1 MKQELLKRQNDKR
14 NEKLENPNEKDKNEK
29 LNKELEDMCI
39 FGNIMKNQIIEE
51 KFRNPEKYIEINEA
65 LNLEKEDQGLFALGL
80 LGNILEQ
87 NGTEVIIEKEDNT
100 NKNEQDEAI
109 TTLQF
114 ISSGL
119 AQKTKYS
126 LHFDFGDQR
135 NEQLLNDKN
144 EYNKFKEKLIEK
156 LSKDYNIPKN
166 KIIVTLPKKGSV
178 SVQVIFQSDEFNN
191 LNVNDFINKFK
202 NDYNYP
208 ELQNLKEVHTD
219 VIMEGCKLSKN
230 QLDSRGN
237 RVDWPTS
244 EERRG
249 NKPYNAPVGWIGI
262 GLKVMDKYDN
272 GNNTWIGMQN
282 IDGEWC
288 VAYHGVARGNTPENV
303 SKITG
308 LIAKSGF
315 KPSTS
320 GAATDDDD
328 LRHPGKKCGL
338 GVYCSPD
345 IEYAE
350 TYAGITEFNGE
361 RYKCVMMLRINPEK
375 IRQSKTWQEEYIL
388 EPNSNE
394 IRPYRILLKKC

>member
-14 NEKLENPNEKDKNEK
+14 NEVLENPNEKEINEK

-39 FGNIMKNQIIEE
+39 FGNIMKNQIREE
-51 KFRNPEKYIEINEA
+51 KIKNPEKYIEINDA
-65 LNLEKEDQGLFALGL
+65 LNLENEDQGLFALGL

-100 NKNEQDEAI
+100 NENEVDAAI

-114 ISSGL
+114 ISNGL
-119 AQKTKYS
+119 SQKTKYN
-126 LHFDFGDQR
+126 LNFDFGEQR
-135 NEQLLNDKN
+135 NEQLLKDKN
-144 EYNKFKEKLIEK
+144 EYNKFKEELIEK

-166 KIIVTLPKKGSV
+166 KIIVTLPKKGSF

-202 NDYNYP
+202 NDNNYP

-244 EERRG
+244 EESRG

-272 GNNTWIGMQN
+272 GNNIWIGMEN

-288 VAYHGVARGNTPENV
+288 VAYHGVGRAKDSNTI
-303 SKITG
+303 KDITG
-308 LIAKSGF
+308 KIIKTEFRAG
-315 KPSTS
+315 PNQAH
-320 GAATDDDD
+320 GNCNDIY
-328 LRHPGKKCGL
+328 HPGNKVGN
-338 GVYCSPD
+338 GVYCTPSIEVAKSYSGKSIINGVKYETVLMVRVKPEAIRGCSCEPD
-345 IEYAE
+345 YWVVGG
-350 TYAGITEFNGE
+350 TT
-361 RYKCVMMLRINPEK
+361 
-375 IRQSKTWQEEYIL
+375 
-388 EPNSNE
+388 NE
-394 IRPYRILLKKC
+394 IRPYRILYRKC